1 MNLQALAAMD
11 DCEHA
16 TGKTLAQWQ
25 TPKEI
30 IGEDGL
36 RRLKAA
42 GYAVVQVV
50 STGNVT
56 SGAGNVTSGGGRHM
70 HPVTLP
76 DGSVEYPPTSWLQSR
91 D

>member
-16 TGKTLAQWQ
+16 TGLPLEEHIRRK

-50 STGNVT
+50 STGN
-56 SGAGNVTSGGGRHM
+56 NQPPSGGFS
-70 HPVTLP
+70 L
-76 DGSVEYPPTSWLQSR
+76 EK
-91 D
+91 